1 MDAKTAVK
9 QIRILLGMEQ
19 KPEAETEVTVQL
31 ATAKLKDGT
40 EISYDKLE
48 EGGVCTIGDA
58 VAPAGDYELE
68 DGSIVSVGDEGVI
81 TSVKPVEETAA
92 EEEPVVEP
100 ETPEETE
107 EPSELETKVLDLE
120 KRIAQLEEMLAG
132 FSTQMSTMKTDF
144 SAQIETIANA
154 PAAEPIKHSVKPVTD
169 IVVDKINYIRKQL
182 KKTN

>member
-1 MDAKTAVK
+1 MDAKNAVK

-19 KPEAETEVTVQL
+19 KPTEEPVVEVTL
-31 ATAKLKDGT
+31 ATAKLKDGS
-40 EISYDKLE
+40 EISYDNLE
-48 EGGVCTIGDA
+48 EGGIVTIGDA
-58 VAPAGDYELE
+58 PVPEGDYELE
-68 DGSIVSVGDEGVI
+68 DGSIVSIGADGII
-81 TSVKPVEETAA
+81 TSIKPAEEIVAEEVVEE
-92 EEEPVVEP
+92 EP

-154 PAAEPIKHSVKPVTD
+154 PAAEPIKHVVTKSND
-169 IVVDKINYIRKQL
+169 SLADKLTVIRNINK
-182 KKTN
+182 

>member
-81 TSVKPVEETAA
+81 TSVKPVEEAAA

-100 ETPEETE
+100 EEPEE
-107 EPSELETKVLDLE
+107 PNELETKIMDLE
-120 KRIAQLEEMLAG
+120 KRIAQLEEMLLG
-132 FSTQMSTMKTDF
+132 FSTQMNTMKTDF
-144 SAQIETIANA
+144 SAQIEEIANA
-154 PAAEPIKHSVKPVTD
+154 PAAEPVKH
-169 IVVDKINYIRKQL
+169 VVNKSEDNIIDKLNVIRNLNK
-182 KKTN
+182 